1 MARSS
6 SQISQGKRSGGIFVV
21 THMAMIFGCAFP
33 LWVNEVLQKVT
44 DPGHVIGAGDIH
56 SFLPAM
62 GIIVLGVGDAVGAIV
77 GVCLGYYK
85 WPGTKRTI
93 EGSLGMFLSMVL
105 SVMIISYL
113 DLAADANAIW
123 GAALVGLYVSPQLL
137 VLTLLEAFT
146 SQIDNLCLP
155 IAASILCLVVGGG
168 GRSEN
173 E

>member
-1 MARSS
+1 MNQFYEAFLDEKDAMARSNGQLS
-6 SQISQGKRSGGIFVV
+6 RSKRVGGVFVV

-85 WPGTKRTI
+85 WPGTKRT
-93 EGSLGMFLSMVL
+93 
-105 SVMIISYL
+105 
-113 DLAADANAIW
+113 
-123 GAALVGLYVSPQLL
+123 
-137 VLTLLEAFT
+137 
-146 SQIDNLCLP
+146 
-155 IAASILCLVVGGG
+155 
-168 GRSEN
+168 RSR
-173 E
+173 